1 VAERAVAHYA
11 MGAVVETDVA
21 LLTRTTAHNL
31 RWQLTIFDALI
42 VAAAQRAQADVLLSE
57 DFQPGQR
64 FDGLEV
70 LNPFVGPAQ
79 TFSPR
84 S

>member
-1 VAERAVAHYA
+1 V
-11 MGAVVETDVA
+11 
-21 LLTRTTAHNL
+21 
-31 RWQLTIFDALI
+31 RWQLSIFDALI